1 MKLGQ
6 ERPIATLA
14 DAIAAAEF
22 ALNHTPEGCPS
33 LVMPYALRL
42 LIEAAAQE
50 NTRAPE

>member
-1 MKLGQ
+1 MTAAQ
-6 ERPIATLA
+6 DQPIATLG

-33 LVMPYALRL
+33 LVMPYTLRL

-50 NTRAPE
+50 NARAPE

>member
-1 MKLGQ
+1 MKLDQ

-33 LVMPYALRL
+33 LVMPYALQL
-42 LIEAAAQE
+42 LLAAARE
-50 NTRAPE
+50 TRCDD